1 MKVPQLNEIA
11 DFIPIKHKNS
21 RNISG
26 KVFKYILLFLHDS
39 LSLTKGPGRRLVQT
53 SQIIIT
59 PSEALFKNR
68 PHPFLLR

>member
-1 MKVPQLNEIA
+1 VPQLNEIA
-11 DFIPIKHKNS
+11 DFIQSEKKNAE
-21 RNISG
+21 RIIG
-26 KVFKYILLFLHDS
+26 KVFKNILLFLHDS

-68 PHPFLLR
+68 PHPF